1 MRNLIVGIL
10 GEMTYSTTTVQI
22 IMIKEGA
29 SDDKITIRKDFSTNE
44 FEILYV
50 DDNDGIPVTH
60 KASGLYRERVLE
72 YVYMVLK
79 NQALD
84 DEGYDSV
91 QFTIPA
97 MPRVIVP
104 GSDFKDLYKREH
116 FYSLISTGLDML
128 ENCESINKRTT
139 SAFTLHTPTNRTTL
153 NRTTINPAMRHLF
166 FDE

>member
-1 MRNLIVGIL
+1 MA
-10 GEMTYSTTTVQI
+10 YSTTTVQI
-22 IMIKEGA
+22 VMIKEGA
-29 SDDKITIRKDFSTNE
+29 SDDTITIRKDFSTNE

-50 DDNDGIPVTH
+50 DDNDGTPVTH
-60 KASGLYRERVLE
+60 KATGLYRDRVLE

-91 QFTIPA
+91 QFTMPA

-116 FYSLISTGLDML
+116 FYELVGTGLDML
-128 ENCESINKRTT
+128 DNCEKVQKRA
-139 SAFTLHTPTNRTTL
+139 SSSFTLHTPM
-153 NRTTINPAMRHLF
+153 NRTTINPAVRHLF